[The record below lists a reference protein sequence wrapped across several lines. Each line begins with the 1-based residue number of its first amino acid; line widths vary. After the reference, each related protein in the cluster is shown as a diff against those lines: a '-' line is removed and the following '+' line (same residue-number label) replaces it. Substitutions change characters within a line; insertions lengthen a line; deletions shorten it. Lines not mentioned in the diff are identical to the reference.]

1 MSIISDS
8 NAPLEELI
16 IEPSID
22 DTYIQNQKKK
32 PWYTRTFAKMEKGS
46 VRGNIFLMIIT
57 TTGCAFFYLPY
68 QSKQTGILLTFLLL
82 LFPAAVSYYSS
93 GLLYLGFKATK
104 AKTYDECMDKI
115 LGKKLGFLSNV
126 MMFIHTFAAV
136 VSVWLFS
143 FEFLFKA
150 TKTIFDVEDTSYFKF
165 FYIYCAFMGTLLYL
179 SSVAGNV
186 LTLKKISMVGILIII
201 YLIIVFIA
209 LLPTYFKF
217 YREKISVTLF
227 TFDISVFR
235 TNGICFYLFLNQY
248 TVLPIC
254 NSLKSITTQRIT
266 KIIRRTNLISLTIY
280 ILITFIGFFS
290 IPDFEYLNKDYELF
304 LLRPKI
310 TDTDYYVVAGQILFG
325 FNLIICVLVKGHFFA
340 LYFHQ
345 LVRNI
350 SRFFRKIYRGQKK
363 NKIIDNRIKENNE
376 EEQMNGGQDIEEI
389 IEQEIEEKKIE
400 KLEEKIEKIEEKI
413 KEEKKIKK
421 ILDDEEKKLETKSL
435 IHISVDEGESI
446 RKKKISLK
454 NKLKRKLTEPN
465 LEDRLTYN
473 FNMPDV
479 ALELTDKKKKE
490 ERVKHYILNLF
501 FFIATTFL
509 TIAIRSVLHKFV
521 SLVGS
526 FVGVFE
532 IIIFPVT
539 MILVINSKNRIL
551 TGKDIVLL
559 LIISVIFVGMGLA
572 SFVTNLFF

>member
-1 MSIISDS
+1 MSLISDS
-8 NAPLEELI
+8 NEPLREII

-22 DTYIQNQKKK
+22 DTYIQDQKKK

-46 VRGNIFLMIIT
+46 IRGNIFLMIIT

-68 QSKQTGILLTFLLL
+68 QSKQTGLILTFLLL

-115 LGKKLGFLSNV
+115 LGKKLGFISNV

-150 TKTIFDVEDTSYFKF
+150 SKTIFGIEDESYKICFYF
-165 FYIYCAFMGTLLYL
+165 FCGFICTLLYV
-179 SSVAGNV
+179 SSVAGEI
-186 LTLKKISMVGILIII
+186 LTLKKISMFGILIII
-201 YLIIVFIA
+201 YLIIVFTA
-209 LLPTYFKF
+209 LLPTYFNNYKNQMTF
-217 YREKISVTLF
+217 LLF
-227 TFDISVFR
+227 KFDINVFK

-266 KIIRRTNLISLTIY
+266 KVIKRTNILSLIIY

-290 IPDFEYLNKDYELF
+290 IPDFEHLNKDDYELF

-310 TDTDYYVVAGQILFG
+310 TDTDNCIVIGQVLFG
-325 FNLIICVLVKGHFFA
+325 INLIICVLVKGHFFA

-350 SRFFRKIYRGQKK
+350 SRFIRKLRRKHKK
-363 NKIIDNRIKENNE
+363 KKLNKNLIEREENLE
-376 EEQMNGGQDIEEI
+376 EEIEKQIEKNILEKQNLEKNSLENI
-389 IEQEIEEKKIE
+389 IET
-400 KLEEKIEKIEEKI
+400 
-413 KEEKKIKK
+413 KEEKN
-421 ILDDEEKKLETKSL
+421 LETKSL
-435 IHISVDEGESI
+435 IDLNLENCEIK
-446 RKKKISLK
+446 RKETKKLK
-454 NKLKRKLTEPN
+454 QLKRKLTEP

-479 ALELTDKKKKE
+479 ALEETDKKKLE
-490 ERVKHYILNLF
+490 NKHYVLNF
-501 FFIATTFL
+501 FFFLATTFL
-509 TIAIRSVLHKFV
+509 TIKIRESLHKFV

-532 IIIFPVT
+532 IIIFPVC

-551 TGKDIVLL
+551 SSKEIFF
-559 LIISVIFVGMGLA
+559 LIFISVIFVGMGMA
-572 SFVTNLFF
+572 SFITNIFY